1 MDLKFHL
8 LVFIVLFVSLLFTS
22 CKGVASLIVSLYT
35 PDYKVSSESEE
46 LKPVF
51 LGKDENRPRIEVFLA
66 PVASTYPQI
75 TDIQFPPRFPPR
87 IFLVTEKEG
96 NLKVVEISPEGKKI
110 RDRLLARFKVLTRSE
125 EGLLG
130 VAFHPRFP
138 RDLRI
143 FVNLVAEGNGEDRSR
158 IIELTLDQED
168 LFQAK
173 ILRQR
178 IILEVSQPYPNHN
191 AGQLAFGP
199 DGYLYIGLG
208 DGGWRGDPHK
218 NGQNPRTWLGKM
230 LRVDVDRNSPGRN
243 YAIPQDNPF
252 LDDPRYLPEIYAL
265 GFRNPWRY
273 SFDLRG
279 RLIVADVGQD
289 AWEEINWVEPGGNY
303 GWNIMEGFHCYD
315 PPKNCPRR
323 GLRLP
328 IYEYGHDEGQSITGG
343 YVYWGKAIPE
353 LKDLYIFGDFVQG
366 KIWAI
371 PLPKDSQEP
380 VTQVYTLGKWPLLIS
395 TFGQDSEGELYVG
408 DFNQGMI
415 YKIVPHAPSF
425 KE

>member
-1 MDLKFHL
+1 MRFPFLFL
-8 LVFIVLFVSLLFTS
+8 LSLIILLPS
-22 CKGVASLIVSLYT
+22 CKGITSLIVSLYT
-35 PDYKVSSESEE
+35 PDYTVSSDPARLE
-46 LKPVF
+46 PVF
-51 LGKDENRPRIEVFLA
+51 LGKDEKRPRLIISLA
-66 PVASTYPQI
+66 PIATTFPQI
-75 TDIQFPPRFPPR
+75 TDIQFPPQLPPQ

-96 NLKVVEISPEGKKI
+96 DLKVVEISREGKKVRERI
-110 RDRLLARFKVLTRSE
+110 LIHFPVLTRSE

-138 RDLRI
+138 RDLRL
-143 FVNLVAEGNGEDRSR
+143 FVNVVLDVEGEDRSR

-168 LFQAK
+168 LFRAR

-178 IILEVSQPYPNHN
+178 VILEVAQPYPNHN

-199 DGYLYIGLG
+199 DGYLYIGWG

-218 NGQNPRTWLGKM
+218 NGQNPKTWLGKM
-230 LRVDVDRNSPGRN
+230 LRVDVDRSSPSKN
-243 YAIPQDNPF
+243 YAIPESNPF
-252 LDDPRYLPEIYAL
+252 IHDPRFLPEIYAL
-265 GFRNPWRY
+265 GLRNPWRY
-273 SFDLRG
+273 SFDSEG

-289 AWEEINWVEPGGNY
+289 AWEEIDIVEPAGNY
-303 GWNIMEGFHCYD
+303 GWNTMEGFHCYF
-315 PPKNCPRR
+315 PPENCSRK

-328 IYEYGHDEGQSITGG
+328 VYEYGHDEGQSVTGG
-343 YVYWGKAIPE
+343 YVYRGKRIPE
-353 LKDLYIFGDFVQG
+353 LKDLYVFGDFVQG